1 MFSLFPVVLLASG
14 KPCLFHLSGQSN
26 RCKVLLQDSVPP
38 QDAQILC
45 GLCLTLKGTSRIGL
59 MHDCVTCSK
68 FTTKPH
74 LRELFSNLWHLRVI
88 FMWEFFLSWL
98 LWEFV
103 LDKIYKLYFSKRG
116 LVVKRAGVMSTR
128 IRAIHSVE

>member
-1 MFSLFPVVLLASG
+1 
-14 KPCLFHLSGQSN
+14 
-26 RCKVLLQDSVPP
+26 
-38 QDAQILC
+38 
-45 GLCLTLKGTSRIGL
+45 

-68 FTTKPH
+68 FTTKPR

-116 LVVKRAGVMSTR
+116 LVVKRAGVMSTC
-128 IRAIHSVE
+128 IRAIAQSSVGKKMATGTFTHSSQRTKTLKTFIKRHRRVVKSSNLRYTMSLVQGQLL